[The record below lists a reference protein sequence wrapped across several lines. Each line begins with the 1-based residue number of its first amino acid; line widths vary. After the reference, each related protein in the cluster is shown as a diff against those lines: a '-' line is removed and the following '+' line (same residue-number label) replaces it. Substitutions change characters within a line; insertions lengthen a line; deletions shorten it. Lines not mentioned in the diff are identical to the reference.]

1 MRVRAFAEGF
11 NIGFR
16 ARGEVFV
23 ISDAVDATGKVR
35 EFSEKWMEPA
45 PEGQPLGPLPKRYPR

>member
-1 MRVRAFAEGF
+1 MRVRAIAQGF
-11 NIGFR
+11 NVAHR
-16 ARGEVFV
+16 MRGEIFV

-45 PEGQPLGPLPKRYPR
+45 PLGQPLGPLPKVNPR